1 MCVCTIMEKYPQSVY
16 TVRFNDCD
24 PFGHLNNSK
33 YIDYFLNARED
44 HLKEH
49 YGIDL
54 KVWAQQGQAFVVS
67 AHDIRYLRPANY
79 NESVIIRSSLIET
92 GDSWLQV
99 EMVMFGLDRQ
109 LKAILWTIFTRIHP
123 TTGKR
128 MAHPD
133 EFQPWIDGALVKE
146 ISVDKGLGA
155 RVESLRNQAAGP
167 MQG

>member
-1 MCVCTIMEKYPQSVY
+1 MEKFLQSFY

-54 KVWAQQGQAFVVS
+54 KAWAEQGQEFVVS
-67 AHDIRYLRPANY
+67 AHEIRYLRPATY
-79 NESVIIRSSLIET
+79 NESVAIQSALIGS

-99 EMVMFGLDRQ
+99 EMVMFGADRQ
-109 LKAILWTIFTRIHP
+109 LKAILWTVFTRIHP
-123 TTGKR
+123 ATGKKIQ
-128 MAHPD
+128 HPPD
-133 EFQPWIDGALVKE
+133 FQPWIDQALAEE
-146 ISVDKGLGA
+146 IDLEKGLIA
-155 RVESLRNQAAGP
+155 RVESLRKEAQL
-167 MQG
+167 

>member
-1 MCVCTIMEKYPQSVY
+1 MEKFPQSVY

-67 AHDIRYLRPANY
+67 AHEIRYLRPATY
-79 NESVIIRSSLIET
+79 NESVTIRSALIGAGE
-92 GDSWLQV
+92 SRLQV
-99 EMVMFGLDRQ
+99 EMVMFGPDSQ
-109 LKAILWTIFTRIHP
+109 LKAILWTVFTRIHP
-123 TTGKR
+123 VTGKR
-128 MAHPD
+128 MVHPP
-133 EFQPWIDGALVKE
+133 EFQPWIEGALIDGIGAE
-146 ISVDKGLGA
+146 KGLEA
-155 RVESLRNQAAGP
+155 RVDALRNG
-167 MQG
+167 G

>member
-1 MCVCTIMEKYPQSVY
+1 MEKFPQSAY

-67 AHDIRYLRPANY
+67 AHEIRYLRPATY
-79 NESVIIRSSLIET
+79 NESVTIRSALIGAGE
-92 GDSWLQV
+92 SWLQV
-99 EMVMFGLDRQ
+99 EMVMFGPDRQ
-109 LKAILWTIFTRIHP
+109 LKAILWTVFTRIHP
-123 TTGKR
+123 VTAKR
-128 MAHPD
+128 MVHPPA
-133 EFQPWIDGALVKE
+133 FQPWIEGALIDE
-146 ISVDKGLGA
+146 IGAEKGLEA
-155 RVESLRNQAAGP
+155 RVDSLRNGA
-167 MQG
+167 